1 MNETTKVALKALRLS
16 SNPNAIVGTHN
27 GEEVNMDI
35 NGKPYCIASFQEF
48 GNPFS
53 TPCDRMI
60 RLDKLSMK
68 DLSTMI
74 GKVVPGASIITVD
87 TEPYTLNNG
96 NIGHK
101 YTTCVIAGL
110 RETLD
115 SILLAQGIVRKG
127 TANANSASQAKEAAA
142 KAAAEENLPQ

>member
-1 MNETTKVALKALRLS
+1 METTKIALKALRLS
-16 SNPNAIVGTHN
+16 GNPSAIVGEHK
-27 GEEVNMDI
+27 GETVNLDK
-35 NGKPYCIASFQEF
+35 NGKPYCIAEFQEY
-48 GNPFS
+48 GNAFS
-53 TPCDRMI
+53 QPCERMI

-74 GKVVPGASIITVD
+74 GKVVPGATIHTVD
-87 TEPYTLNNG
+87 TEPYTLSNG

-115 SILLAQGIVRKG
+115 SILTAQGIVRKG
-127 TANANSASQAKEAAA
+127 TNAPQIAVTPVT
-142 KAAAEENLPQ
+142 AEEELPS